1 MIEAERAIDSAPE
14 VREHVRRIVRNKV
27 DVDVWSPSGQKPI
40 YDWEDVEVPGIL
52 SEETELALVRA
63 GRSELLAGRAAY
75 YDQERPGGM
84 LLPSRCNRSGHP
96 CRTSHPPLASS
107 V

>member
-1 MIEAERAIDSAPE
+1 MFMIEAERAIDSAPV
-14 VREHVRRIVRNKV
+14 VREHARRVFRNEV
-27 DVDVWSPSGQKPI
+27 DMDVWSPSGQKPI
-40 YDWEDVEVPGIL
+40 YDWEDIEVPGIL

-75 YDQERPGGM
+75 YDQESPVGDA
-84 LLPSRCNRSGHP
+84 SGK
-96 CRTSHPPLASS
+96 S